1 MGGGS
6 MIGQVSF
13 AGTTYAEAP
22 RRFEAGTPPIA
33 QAVGLGAAI
42 DWMSGLDWP
51 AVEAHEMRLA
61 QRLLDGLSVKG
72 TTLIGPSGL
81 QGRVPVISFTID
93 GLHPHDISQIV
104 DRFGVAVR
112 GGHHCAQPLM
122 ARLGIAGTTRASIAP
137 YNDDSDIDALLAGLD
152 EARRLLA

>member
-1 MGGGS
+1 MN
-6 MIGQVSF
+6 
-13 AGTTYAEAP
+13 
-22 RRFEAGTPPIA
+22 
-33 QAVGLGAAI
+33 
-42 DWMSGLDWP
+42 GLDWP

-61 QRLLDGLSVKG
+61 QRLLDSLTSVKG
-72 TTLIGPSGL
+72 TRVIGPAGL
-81 QGRVPVISFTID
+81 QGRVPVISFTVE

-137 YNDDSDIDALLAGLD
+137 YNDDGDIDALLTGLD